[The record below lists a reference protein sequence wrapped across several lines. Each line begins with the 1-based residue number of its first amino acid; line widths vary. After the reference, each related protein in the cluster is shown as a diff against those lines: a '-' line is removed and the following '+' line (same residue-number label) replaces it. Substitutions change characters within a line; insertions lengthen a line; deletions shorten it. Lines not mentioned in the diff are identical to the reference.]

1 MSDRAAIDSIRTST
15 FTVPTNAP
23 ESDGT
28 LAWDATTAVVVEIDA
43 GGQTAIG
50 WSYTAAGAAQVVKDT
65 IADAVSGMS
74 VLDTRA
80 VYDRMHRE
88 IRNFGTHGIAMAALS
103 AVDLAVW
110 DAKARVLDLPLAA
123 LVGQARDGVAVYGSG
138 GFTSYDDGRL
148 QEQVSGW
155 VAEGIDMVK
164 IKVGRNP
171 DADDHRVD
179 VVLKA
184 IGDDTALFVDA
195 NGAYHVS
202 EATAWAQRFA
212 DAGVTWLEEPV
223 TSENLVGLAKIRD
236 GAPAA
241 LDIAAGEYG
250 DSRWVFDAMVGAGS
264 VDVLQI
270 DATRCGG
277 ITGFLDAAAVAAA
290 HGIPVS
296 AHCAPTMHLA
306 PACAAPGLRHIEWFW
321 DHTRLEPML
330 FDGVPEPV
338 DGVLR
343 PDLSVPGNGL
353 SIKWSDA
360 RQYERSSTNSRQSEG
375 ATR

>member
-1 MSDRAAIDSIRTST
+1 MSDRAPIDSIRTLT
-15 FTVPTNAP
+15 FTVPTDAP

-28 LAWDATTAVVVEIDA
+28 LAWEATTAVVVEIDA
-43 GGQTAIG
+43 GEQTAIG
-50 WSYTAAGAAQVVKDT
+50 WSYTAAGAAAVVEET
-65 IADAVSGMS
+65 LVDAVCGMS

-80 VYDRMHRE
+80 VYERMHRE

-110 DAKARVLDLPLAA
+110 DAKARVLGVPLAA
-123 LVGQARDGVAVYGSG
+123 LVGQARDGVRVYGSG
-138 GFTSYDDGRL
+138 GFTSYDDDRL
-148 QEQVSGW
+148 RQQVTGW
-155 VAEGIDMVK
+155 VDDGIDMVK
-164 IKVGRNP
+164 VKVGRDP
-171 DADDHRVD
+171 SVDSHRVD
-179 VVLKA
+179 VVRNA

-195 NGAYHVS
+195 NGAYSVS
-202 EATAWAQRFA
+202 EATGWAQRFA
-212 DAGVTWLEEPV
+212 DSGVTWLEEPV
-223 TSENLVGLAKIRD
+223 TSENLSGLATIRD
-236 GAPAA
+236 RAPST

-277 ITGFLDAAAVAAA
+277 ITGFLDAAAIAAA

-338 DGVLR
+338 DGILR
-343 PDLSVPGNGL
+343 PDLSVAGNGL
-353 SIKWSDA
+353 SIKWPEA
-360 RQYERSSTNSRQSEG
+360 RHYERSSTNSRQSEG
-375 ATR
+375 AMQ